1 MWIFRFVGLR
11 VLQAIPVLLGIT
23 LVAFLA
29 IHLVPGDPV
38 RIMLQGRA
46 SDAAVAEIQAR
57 LGLDQPLL
65 VQYARF
71 VGRAVTG
78 DLGTSIIQRAP
89 VAKIVTER
97 LIPSTFLLAYATLL
111 SVLLAVPLALWAA
124 ARRDRL
130 ADHVIRIAGTVSFAM
145 PSFWIGLILILGFG
159 LTLKWFPIAGFG
171 QGFGGHVRHLFL
183 PALTIALFL
192 APLLIQSLRAAM
204 LDAMT
209 AEHVEV
215 ARAKGLGERRI
226 LFKYV
231 LRAALIPVV
240 TILAVNI
247 GWMVSGSVIVESV
260 FSVAGLGMLLVHAVS
275 TRDYPVIQG
284 LTLVFAFMV
293 IGVNLLADVACA
305 LIDRRTRNA

>member
-1 MWIFRFVGLR
+1 MWVLRFTATRL
-11 VLQAIPVLLGIT
+11 LQAVPVLLGVT

-29 IHLVPGDPV
+29 IHFVPGDPV

-46 SDAAVAEIQAR
+46 SEAAVAEVYAK
-57 LGLDQPLL
+57 LGMDKPLL
-65 VQYARF
+65 VQYGRF
-71 VGRAVTG
+71 VGNALSG

-89 VAKIVTER
+89 VSAIVWER
-97 LIPSTFLLAYATLL
+97 FVPSVFLLAYATIL
-111 SVLLAVPLALWAA
+111 SVMLAVPLAVWAA
-124 ARRDRL
+124 ARRQRF
-130 ADHVIRIAGTVSFAM
+130 ADHAIRLVGTVSFAM
-145 PSFWIGLILILGFG
+145 PSFWIGLILILFFG

-171 QGFGGHVRHLFL
+171 RGFVGHLHHLFL

-192 APLLIQSLRAAM
+192 GPLLIQSLRAAM

-209 AEHVEV
+209 AEPVEV
-215 ARAKGLGERRI
+215 ARAKGLSESRI

-231 LRAALIPVV
+231 LRAAAIPVI

-247 GWMVSGSVIVESV
+247 GWLISGSVVVESV

-284 LTLVFAFMV
+284 LTVVFALLV
-293 IGVNLLADVACA
+293 LAVSLLADLAHA
-305 LIDRRTRNA
+305 LIDRRVRP